1 MKEPLS
7 LWLVASKVE
16 TPTAVASVVISVPA
30 PLSKYV
36 SLNFERLLE
45 IISILFEKCLTKNN
59 RFGYNIKKS
68 T

>member
-1 MKEPLS
+1 MEPLS

-36 SLNFERLLE
+36 SLNFVVSETR
-45 IISILFEKCLTKNN
+45 SIL
-59 RFGYNIKKS
+59 S
-68 T
+68 TN